1 MLKASFLLLLSFL
14 LFINFNTVCVDA
26 QTTTDDS
33 ADTGTTSADDSTDA
47 TSNGSDDGD
56 DDDDDTDSDSIDVTG
71 DSADSDDDDSNDS
84 MSATG
89 DSDDSDDDDSD
100 DDTSGDSDDD
110 DSGASDDDN
119 DSDSGDDSDSDT
131 DSSDNGGSGTV
142 TTASATSYCAQLTG
156 SECSNAYAND
166 GTAICA
172 VNAVSQNCYAVVAS
186 SGIYGSGNYDDG
198 FTAAQQSA
206 EAESQKLNTI
216 VGVLAGIIT
225 VMALGII
232 GGAYYLHTK
241 SKRMVQ
247 EQELDTVQSTTAM
260 ETADAEPML

>member
-1 MLKASFLLLLSFL
+1 MLKASFLLLLTFL

-33 ADTGTTSADDSTDA
+33 DDTNVDTD
-47 TSNGSDDGD
+47 TVSDDGTDTNDDSDSMGVTGDSDDDSD
-56 DDDDDTDSDSIDVTG
+56 DDDDDSDSI
-71 DSADSDDDDSNDS
+71 
-84 MSATG
+84 SATG
-89 DSDDSDDDDSD
+89 DSDDSDDDDSTD
-100 DDTSGDSDDD
+100 DSTSGDSDDD
-110 DSGASDDDN
+110 DSTSGDSDDD
-119 DSDSGDDSDSDT
+119 DSTSGTSDDDSTSGDS
-131 DSSDNGGSGTV
+131 DSSDNGSNTV
-142 TTASATSYCAQLTG
+142 TTANPTTYCAQLATND
-156 SECSNAYAND
+156 CSNAYAND

-206 EAESQKLNTI
+206 EQESQKLNTI

-247 EQELDTVQSTTAM
+247 EQELETVQSTTAID
-260 ETADAEPML
+260 TADAEPML

>member
-1 MLKASFLLLLSFL
+1 MLKASFLLLLTFL

-33 ADTGTTSADDSTDA
+33 DDGADTDTNTASDDTTDTDDDSDSM
-47 TSNGSDDGD
+47 SNTGDSDDSD
-56 DDDDDTDSDSIDVTG
+56 DDDDDSDSMSATG
-71 DSADSDDDDSNDS
+71 DSADSDDDDS
-84 MSATG
+84 T
-89 DSDDSDDDDSD
+89 DDS
-100 DDTSGDSDDD
+100 TSGDSDDD
-110 DSGASDDDN
+110 DSTSGDSDDDDSTSG
-119 DSDSGDDSDSDT
+119 DSDDDDSTSGDS
-131 DSSDNGGSGTV
+131 DSSDNGSNTV
-142 TTASATSYCAQLTG
+142 TTTADPATYCAQLATND
-156 SECSNAYAND
+156 CSLAYAND

-206 EAESQKLNTI
+206 EVESQKLNTI

-247 EQELDTVQSTTAM
+247 EQELETVQSTTQVD
-260 ETADAEPML
+260 TADAEPML